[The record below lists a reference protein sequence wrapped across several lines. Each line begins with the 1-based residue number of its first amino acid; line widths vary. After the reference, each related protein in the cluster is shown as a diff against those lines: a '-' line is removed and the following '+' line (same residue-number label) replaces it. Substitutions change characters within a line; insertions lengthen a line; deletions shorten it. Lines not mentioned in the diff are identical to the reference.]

1 MPAGSPPKH
10 THKKQREK
18 KGREERGPV
27 GRGSEM
33 QIVAGML
40 STLWSFVHFSWAQI
54 MQLIQVLVSLV

>member
-1 MPAGSPPKH
+1 M
-10 THKKQREK
+10 
-18 KGREERGPV
+18 